1 MKKWMLLWGALALCV
16 LLGRLEE
23 PALTADAG
31 AELTAETKYVALTF
45 DDGPKRGT
53 TDVLLDGLRERGV
66 SATFFLIGSQ
76 IAANR
81 DLVARMAAEGHQVG
95 NHTWSHKS
103 LQEAKGEAFQEEIRR
118 VEEALEEILGKDGA
132 WLRPPYGQITAAQ
145 MAQVDVPLVKWSVDP
160 RDWESRNTAQVV
172 QAVLETVEPGSI
184 ILLHDIYPTS
194 VEAALV
200 LVDRLQEQG
209 YVFVTV
215 EELLLRGGIEPQ
227 PGVMYR
233 AAEGQITSKG
243 TG

>member
-95 NHTWSHKS
+95 NHTWSHTR
-103 LQEAKGEAFQEEIRR
+103 LQGAGKATAEAELQRADELLT
-118 VEEALEEILGKDGA
+118 AILGEGDY
-132 WLRPPYGQITAAQ
+132 WVRPPYGLMEEWERQL
-145 MAQVDVPLVKWSVDP
+145 VDVPLVKWNVDP
-160 RDWESRNTAQVV
+160 RDWESRDKDKILA
-172 QAVLETVEPGSI
+172 AILEAVEPNSI
-184 ILLHDIYPTS
+184 ILLHDIYEPS
-194 VEAALV
+194 VTAALAA
-200 LVDRLQEQG
+200 VDALQRQG
-209 YVFVTV
+209 YWFVTV
-215 EELLLRGGIEPQ
+215 EELLRLNGVEPQ
-227 PGVMYR
+227 PGVLYR
-233 AAEGQITSKG
+233 SGAGA
-243 TG
+243 

>member
-95 NHTWSHKS
+95 NHTWSHTR
-103 LQEAKGEAFQEEIRR
+103 LQGAGKAILE
-118 VEEALEEILGKDGA
+118 VELSRTDELLTAILGEGDY
-132 WLRPPYGQITAAQ
+132 WVRPPYGQLEEWERTL
-145 MAQVDVPLVKWSVDP
+145 VDVPLVQWNVDT
-160 RDWESRNTAQVV
+160 RDWESRDKDK
-172 QAVLETVEPGSI
+172 VLAAILEAAEPGSI
-184 ILLHDIYPTS
+184 ILLHDIYDTS
-194 VEAALV
+194 VEAALRA
-200 LVDRLQEQG
+200 VDALQREG
-209 YVFVTV
+209 YWFVTV
-215 EELLLRGGIEPQ
+215 EELLRLYGVEPQ
-227 PGVMYR
+227 PGVLYR
-233 AAEGQITSKG
+233 SGAGV
-243 TG
+243 

>member
-95 NHTWSHKS
+95 NHTWSHRR
-103 LQEAKGEAFQEEIRR
+103 LQGAGKAVLEAELGRTDELLTA
-118 VEEALEEILGKDGA
+118 ILGEGDY
-132 WLRPPYGQITAAQ
+132 WVRPPYGQLEEWERTL
-145 MAQVDVPLVKWSVDP
+145 VDVPLVQWNVDT
-160 RDWESRNTAQVV
+160 RDWESRDTDKVV
-172 QAVLETVEPGSI
+172 AAILEAAEPGSI
-184 ILLHDIYPTS
+184 ILLHDIYDTS
-194 VEAALV
+194 VEAALRA
-200 LVDRLQEQG
+200 VDALQREG
-209 YVFVTV
+209 YWFVTV
-215 EELLLRGGIEPQ
+215 EELLQLYGVEPQ
-227 PGVMYR
+227 PGALYR
-233 AAEGQITSKG
+233 SGAGV
-243 TG
+243 

>member
-95 NHTWSHKS
+95 NHTWSHRR
-103 LQEAKGEAFQEEIRR
+103 LQGAGKAVLEAELGRTDELLTA
-118 VEEALEEILGKDGA
+118 ILGEGDY
-132 WLRPPYGQITAAQ
+132 WVRPPYGQLEEWERTL
-145 MAQVDVPLVKWSVDP
+145 VDVPLVQWNVDT
-160 RDWESRNTAQVV
+160 RDWESRDADKVV
-172 QAVLETVEPGSI
+172 AAILEAAEPGSI
-184 ILLHDIYPTS
+184 ILLHDIYDTS
-194 VEAALV
+194 VEAALRA
-200 LVDRLQEQG
+200 VDALQREG
-209 YVFVTV
+209 YWFVTV
-215 EELLLRGGIEPQ
+215 EELLQLYGVEPQ
-227 PGVMYR
+227 PGALYR
-233 AAEGQITSKG
+233 SGAGV
-243 TG
+243 